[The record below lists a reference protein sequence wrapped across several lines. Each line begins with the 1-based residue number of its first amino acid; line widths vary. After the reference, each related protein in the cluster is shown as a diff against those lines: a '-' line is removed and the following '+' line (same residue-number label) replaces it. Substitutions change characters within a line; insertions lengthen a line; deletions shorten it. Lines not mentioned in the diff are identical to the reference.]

1 MGVGRQMHS
10 FVVYYIESNMICVIV
25 FGILLFFNHFNID
38 RQEKQIKYDHALV
51 AFILYFLADS
61 VWAELVGGTILK
73 TRTAF
78 VLDVFLIYL
87 FMAAITYTWLD
98 YVMAVE
104 QVPHRGRPINRF
116 AVIFPFLV
124 ATAALIVNYIVAPE
138 TLISEELDTLPLF
151 SVYLVTVPSIYLVA
165 ILFYSIR
172 KARTEENPNDRYRDI
187 FIGLFPQV
195 TLIGG
200 MIQML
205 FLPYVPIYCF
215 VCMILMLVF
224 YIQSIERQVSL
235 DPLTSLNNRG
245 QLMRYVS
252 QRSNLFQEGRLT
264 VVVMIDVN
272 DFKGINDSFGHAE
285 GDRALVIVADS
296 LRKVVNRRG
305 IPSFLGRYGGDEFIL
320 ILHPTDREETG
331 LLLNELSAEIE
342 QCCGDLELPYILTVS
357 AGYEE
362 LAGEQDSFQSCILR
376 ADQKLYESK
385 AHKHERSALAV

>member
-205 FLPYVPIYCF
+205 
-215 VCMILMLVF
+215 VF

-331 LLLNELSAEIE
+331 LPLNELSAEIE
-342 QCCGDLELPYILTVS
+342 QCCRDLELPYILTVS

-362 LAGEQDSFQSCILR
+362 LAEEQDSFQSCILR